1 MTLIDKEELLR
12 LRQKQIRDY
21 NPNLRA
27 LAEIKVAL
35 DDALSNAKLQPHDKN
50 ILVNLL
56 NHRLTTLY
64 KGAKYDGL
72 IAGAAV
78 APREL
83 FTAAPIAALPTPMA
97 PTVPIPMPAEAV
109 AAEPEVQL
117 LPDVPVEPQ
126 AIQPPV
132 EVATQHEPVDAERKS
147 MQTAGPIEMPSMK
160 ELNITKTY
168 TNKFDELSKE
178 IRKHPH
184 KINVASTGE
193 IVLNGKIIPN
203 TSFNNLLRGLFIRN
217 KDSNIHGEEAFVKVL
232 NEINISPGLISH
244 RVPKGIL
251 TSLRNPEIKGPESS
265 EEFSSFVDDAPG
277 QEEEQEGEGKR
288 SKSKKHS
295 LKIHPP
301 PGKRPR
307 ILWLYR

>member
-1 MTLIDKEELLR
+1 MET
-12 LRQKQIRDY
+12 
-21 NPNLRA
+21 
-27 LAEIKVAL
+27 
-35 DDALSNAKLQPHDKN
+35 
-50 ILVNLL
+50 
-56 NHRLTTLY
+56 
-64 KGAKYDGL
+64 
-72 IAGAAV
+72 AV
-78 APREL
+78 
-83 FTAAPIAALPTPMA
+83 
-97 PTVPIPMPAEAV
+97 
-109 AAEPEVQL
+109 
-117 LPDVPVEPQ
+117 
-126 AIQPPV
+126 
-132 EVATQHEPVDAERKS
+132 
-147 MQTAGPIEMPSMK
+147 PIEMPSMK

-168 TNKFDELSKE
+168 TNIFDELSKE